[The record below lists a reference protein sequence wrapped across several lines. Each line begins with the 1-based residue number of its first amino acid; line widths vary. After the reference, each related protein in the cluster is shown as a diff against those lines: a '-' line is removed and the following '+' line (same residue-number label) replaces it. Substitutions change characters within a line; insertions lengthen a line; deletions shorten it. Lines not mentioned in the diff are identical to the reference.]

1 MRSIELKYRLL
12 LALLTLLALIFSWF
26 APIFTL
32 TQLWVFEDQVS
43 MVSILVQLAESGN
56 LILALLIGVTS
67 LLLPLAKVLLIIWL
81 QLPLTA
87 RELYQQ
93 HIRWFERLG
102 RWSMLDIWVVALS
115 VVAIKLSA
123 WLDAQ
128 IEYGLYLQL
137 LLVAL
142 ISWQSRALKGSP
154 SQ

>member
-1 MRSIELKYRLL
+1 MPSLDLKYRLL
-12 LALLTLLALIFSWF
+12 LAFITLITLIFSWF

-81 QLPLTA
+81 QLPRVA

-93 HIRWFERLG
+93 HTGWFERLG

-142 ISWQSRALKGSP
+142 ISWQSKALKGSP
-154 SQ
+154 AQ